1 MVEVYNN
8 QEVVALSDALLEKWK
23 IAANAA
29 LPIAL
34 ASPAHGGGVLSNLNL
49 VEISIVDDPTIEQV
63 HRDFMDIPGATDVI
77 TFAHGEIVISVE
89 TAQNYGTKFGN
100 TFERELMLHIIH
112 GLLHLSGHEDA
123 IDSERETMEKI
134 QELILEKVWPA
145 DAGVCGR

>member
-8 QEVVALSDALLEKWK
+8 QEVVALSDALLEQWK

-34 ASPAHGGGVLSNLNL
+34 ASPAHGGGVLPDLDL
-49 VEISIVDDPTIEQV
+49 VEISIVDDPTIDQV

-89 TAQNYGTKFGN
+89 TAQSYGAKFGN

-112 GLLHLSGHEDA
+112 GLLHLSGHEDV

-134 QELILEKVWPA
+134 QELILEKVW
-145 DAGVCGR
+145 V